1 MTLTEVVWRERL
13 LETYVPPKK
22 KRHFDDISNSSIPC
36 HVLMHLIIN
45 KSTFY
50 IKLQEAE
57 ADYQDF
63 LLSKNTKDGVNI

>member
-1 MTLTEVVWRERL
+1 
-13 LETYVPPKK
+13 
-22 KRHFDDISNSSIPC
+22 
-36 HVLMHLIIN
+36 MHLIIN

-57 ADYQDF
+57 AGYQDF